1 MSEAIQRWVLFVLGI
16 SMVVLITVNSLG
28 RYLLNEGVVWAEEL
42 TRLLFVWGCFIAIT
56 IGFYRRAH
64 IGFDLLAQKSA
75 WGAKVARIATSLSL
89 LLVGSVVVW
98 YGIEFV
104 NKVGRFP
111 LPATDLP
118 VWMLYVA
125 GVFAGAAWILI
136 ALWQL
141 LQEARNAVAGAAG
154 KGEAN

>member
-1 MSEAIQRWVLFVLGI
+1 
-16 SMVVLITVNSLG
+16 MVGLITVNSLG
-28 RYLLNEGVVWAEEL
+28 RYLFNESVVWAEEL
-42 TRLLFVWGCFIAIT
+42 TRLMFVWGCFIAIT

-64 IGFDLLAQKSA
+64 IGFDMLAQKSA
-75 WGAKVARIATSLSL
+75 WGAKLARMATSVSL
-89 LLVGSVVVW
+89 LVIGSVVVW

-104 NKVGRFP
+104 MKIGRFP

-118 VWMLYVA
+118 VWTLYVA
-125 GVFAGAAWILI
+125 GVFAGVAWIII

-141 LQEARNAVAGAAG
+141 LQEARNAVSGAAG